1 MNDEFLTVKE
11 TAAYLKRSPGTIYN
25 LVCAGDLKHYKP
37 NGGKLLFKKTDLQAW
52 IEAGAVSSNAEIA
65 AQAASRS

>member
-11 TAAYLKRSPGTIYN
+11 AAAYMKRTPGNIYN
-25 LVCAGDLKHYKP
+25 LVCAGDLKHFKP
-37 NGGKLLFKKTDLQAW
+37 NGKLLLFKRADLQAW
-52 IEAGAVSSNAEIA
+52 IERGAVSSNDEIA

>member
-11 TAAYLKRSPGTIYN
+11 AAAYLRSPGNIYN

-37 NGGKLLFKKTDLQAW
+37 NGKLLLFKRADLQAW
-52 IEAGAVSSNAEIA
+52 IERGAVSSNAEIE
-65 AQAASRS
+65 AQAAARS